1 MAAEIQVRKAQ
12 FKDADNIAALINR
25 ARPGEAIGKMDVA
38 ERFSQVGFLLA
49 ESGGDIVGLI
59 GWQVENLVIRVTDF
73 LVSSQIDRV
82 AAGEAMIAAMEA
94 AGEELQ
100 AEASLL
106 FLPPNPSN
114 DLLGYWLQFGYQRQP
129 VDELPKAWREAAG
142 EWNPDASKAMVKILR
157 EDRVMRPM

>member
-12 FKDADNIAALINR
+12 FKDADDIAALINR
-25 ARPGEAIGKMDVA
+25 ARPEETIEKMDIA

-49 ESGGDIVGLI
+49 ESEGNIVGLI

-73 LVSSQIDRV
+73 LVSSQVDRV
-82 AAGEAMIAAMEA
+82 AAGEAMIEAMEA

-114 DLLGYWLQFGYQRQP
+114 DLLGYWLQFNYQRQP
-129 VDELPKAWREAAG
+129 VEELPKAWREAAK
-142 EWNPDASKAMVKILR
+142 EWNPNANEAMVKTLR

>member
-12 FKDADNIAALINR
+12 FKDADDIAALINR
-25 ARPGEAIGKMDVA
+25 ARPEETIGKMDIA

-49 ESGGDIVGLI
+49 EAAGNIVGLI

-73 LVSSQIDRV
+73 LVSSQVDRV
-82 AAGEAMIAAMEA
+82 AAGEAMIEAMEE

-106 FLPPNPSN
+106 FLPPNP
-114 DLLGYWLQFGYQRQP
+114 
-129 VDELPKAWREAAG
+129 
-142 EWNPDASKAMVKILR
+142 
-157 EDRVMRPM
+157 